1 MIEKVLELE
10 KGLIAQLT
18 ALTEKI
24 KSAEISLMT
33 TKEGYL
39 KVQGAIEILNI
50 LKDNLEPAN
59 KSNPD
64 LNTSPE

>member
-24 KSAEISLMT
+24 KSADVEQI
-33 TKEGYL
+33 KIYL
-39 KVQGAIEILNI
+39 GFLYFAVL
-50 LKDNLEPAN
+50 LFFSFTLF
-59 KSNPD
+59 
-64 LNTSPE
+64 L